1 MDRLT
6 PELAHLTKWA
16 MDCLACQE
24 YAEWKA
30 RVLAQKYPQEM
41 ASLPMLLSNAVNLTK
56 HGPPRGLRPSAS
68 MAVLQCLRL

>member
-1 MDRLT
+1 MDRMT
-6 PELAHLTKWA
+6 PELLHLTKWA

-41 ASLPMLLSNAVNLTK
+41 ASLPMLLSNAVNLRK
-56 HGPPRGLRPSAS
+56 HGPPRPSTNQPRRS
-68 MAVLQCLRL
+68 E

>member
-6 PELAHLTKWA
+6 PELEHLTKWA

-30 RVLAQKYPQEM
+30 RVLAQKYPKEM
-41 ASLPMLLSNAVNLTK
+41 GSLPMLLSNAVNLRK
-56 HGPPRGLRPSAS
+56 LGPPRPSINQPRRS
-68 MAVLQCLRL
+68 E